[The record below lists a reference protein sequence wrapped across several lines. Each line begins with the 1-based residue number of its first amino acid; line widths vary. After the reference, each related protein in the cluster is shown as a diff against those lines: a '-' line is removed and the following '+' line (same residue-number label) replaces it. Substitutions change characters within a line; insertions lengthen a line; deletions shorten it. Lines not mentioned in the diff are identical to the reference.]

1 MITLQT
7 AENALKD
14 VYLNIIADNL
24 NCNTNPLLTKIK
36 QTSADI
42 YGAKILKIPSWQQ
55 NYEDCPRFEQELSN
69 IYASIEITDKAIR
82 CSQNSA
88 GAFVNLLNDAIE
100 HMLNDTKIE
109 TTRALF
115 VKSNYLKFIGLDDL
129 FNKNQKTLY
138 GLDKK
143 KYKELQAVCLE
154 EEKITPYR
162 LMEIIDNYNDEIDI
176 IVCGKKIMRDYKQY
190 LLDHNQ
196 ELKTI
201 SLGGGFNGLDFNG
214 VPMVAEKFIND
225 NEIYLLNTRDFEFKQ
240 LCDWQWL
247 ENESGK
253 VIVQVSG
260 KPLYKAT
267 LVKYGNLICDN
278 PSKQIK
284 ITVKPNEKA
293 EIWK

>member
-7 AENALKD
+7 AEDALKT
-14 VYLNIIADNL
+14 VYLGVIANQI

-36 QTSADI
+36 QTSKDV
-42 YGAKILKIPSWQQ
+42 YGAKILKVPSWQR
-55 NYEDCPRFEQELSN
+55 NYEDCPCFEQELAN
-69 IYASIEITDKAIR
+69 MYGSIEITDKAIR
-82 CSQNSA
+82 CSQHSA
-88 GAFVNLLNDAIE
+88 GAFVNLLNDEME
-100 HMLNDTKIE
+100 HMLKDTQAE
-109 TTRALF
+109 LSTALF
-115 VKSNYLKFIGLDDL
+115 AKPNYAKFIGLEYL
-129 FNKNQKTLY
+129 FDNKQKTLY

-162 LMEIIDNYNDEIDI
+162 LMEIIDNYNDEIDL

-196 ELKTI
+196 EIRPI
-201 SLGGGFNGLDFNG
+201 SLSGGFNGLDFNG
-214 VPMVAEKFIND
+214 VPMVAEKFIDD
-225 NEIYLLNTRDFEFKQ
+225 NEMYLLNTRDFEFKH

-247 ENESGK
+247 ENENGK

-260 KPLYKAT
+260 KPIYKAT
-267 LVKYGNLICDN
+267 IVRYGNLICDN

-284 ITVKPNEKA
+284 ITIKG
-293 EIWK
+293 